1 MNKKP
6 KNSTSNSIIAVNKKA
21 RFDYSIEKT
30 FEAGLI
36 LQGWEV
42 KSLRAKKIQIRDSY
56 ITFEKNSAKAIGLLI
71 NPLQSASTHIQ
82 VTPSRSRL
90 ILLHKKEIDTLR
102 GLVER
107 KGMTI
112 VVLSIYWKKNHIKL
126 ELGVGKGKKL
136 YDKRAAEKAKDWAR
150 EKNRL
155 VKLNRTNL

>member
-6 KNSTSNSIIAVNKKA
+6 KNSTSNSIIAINKKA

-71 NPLQSASTHIQ
+71 N
-82 VTPSRSRL
+82 
-90 ILLHKKEIDTLR
+90 TL
-102 GLVER
+102 
-107 KGMTI
+107 
-112 VVLSIYWKKNHIKL
+112 
-126 ELGVGKGKKL
+126 
-136 YDKRAAEKAKDWAR
+136 
-150 EKNRL
+150 
-155 VKLNRTNL
+155 